1 MAALPA
7 CLQGVQSCQDNGWLP
22 DECLEAFGMCTLVE
36 LKPEITAGRNAY
48 DSRKVCYKENPVQC
62 YDFSAEI
69 AFLNDRKVKKALGVP
84 AGQARWS
91 PCNYVTSLD
100 FARSGDWLQSTNGLV
115 AKMLERGVAVLA
127 YSGDTDLMVDWLG
140 TKSWM
145 TYLSW
150 SGAKGFA
157 QVTEQPFVVGR
168 KAQGRFR
175 SFGGFTFLQI
185 FNAGHMVPMDQPEA
199 ALGMVMEFVS
209 EESPWRHT
217 RRKAVPVHAFAQSY
231 APILLFMALSLPA
244 AGLPVMIVMM
254 SRNWR
259 KNSDSNSGSYVILD

>member
-1 MAALPA
+1 
-7 CLQGVQSCQDNGWLP
+7 
-22 DECLEAFGMCTLVE
+22 
-36 LKPEITAGRNAY
+36 
-48 DSRKVCYKENPVQC
+48 
-62 YDFSAEI
+62 
-69 AFLNDRKVKKALGVP
+69 
-84 AGQARWS
+84 
-91 PCNYVTSLD
+91 
-100 FARSGDWLQSTNGLV
+100 
-115 AKMLERGVAVLA
+115 
-127 YSGDTDLMVDWLG
+127 MVDWLG

-150 SGAKGFA
+150 SGARGFA

-217 RRKAVPVHAFAQSY
+217 RRKAVPVAFAESY
-231 APILLFMALSLPA
+231 TPILLFMALSLSV
-244 AGLPVMIVMM
+244 AGLAVMIVML
-254 SRNWR
+254 RHGR
-259 KNSDSNSGSYVILD
+259 KVSDSNGVSYVILD

>member
-1 MAALPA
+1 
-7 CLQGVQSCQDNGWLP
+7 
-22 DECLEAFGMCTLVE
+22 
-36 LKPEITAGRNAY
+36 
-48 DSRKVCYKENPVQC
+48 
-62 YDFSAEI
+62 
-69 AFLNDRKVKKALGVP
+69 
-84 AGQARWS
+84 
-91 PCNYVTSLD
+91 
-100 FARSGDWLQSTNGLV
+100 
-115 AKMLERGVAVLA
+115 
-127 YSGDTDLMVDWLG
+127 MVDWLG

-199 ALGMVMEFVS
+199 ALGMVMEFGS

-231 APILLFMALSLPA
+231 ASILLFMALSLPA